1 MAWDI
6 NKAIY
11 ALNRNAAGSAQH
23 LCARYVRMAIE
34 AGGISTAGRPGSAYQ
49 YQWYLPKIGFN
60 KITQIYGR
68 EEQRAWS
75 NSTAKT
81 GDIAV
86 MEHGQHGHICM
97 WNGSRWVSDFFQNNM
112 WVYSGNGT
120 CYLYRYDGEINNS
133 VVPPYTPPWQ
143 QPNASGGGGTS
154 VYSAPS
160 GNQLSGETASTT
172 AFSGQSDD
180 QTRTRIYKATNPT
193 LMVDELSMPMVP
205 RGADEENSSID
216 MTAQANAQQGEATGN
231 ESPTGAA

>member
-60 KITQIYGR
+60 KITQITGR
-68 EEQRAWS
+68 SEQSSWS
-75 NSTAKT
+75 SSNAKA

-133 VVPPYTPPWQ
+133 IVPPYTAPWQ
-143 QPNASGGGGTS
+143 QPSGGGAGGTS

-180 QTRTRIYKATNPT
+180 
-193 LMVDELSMPMVP
+193 
-205 RGADEENSSID
+205 
-216 MTAQANAQQGEATGN
+216 
-231 ESPTGAA
+231 